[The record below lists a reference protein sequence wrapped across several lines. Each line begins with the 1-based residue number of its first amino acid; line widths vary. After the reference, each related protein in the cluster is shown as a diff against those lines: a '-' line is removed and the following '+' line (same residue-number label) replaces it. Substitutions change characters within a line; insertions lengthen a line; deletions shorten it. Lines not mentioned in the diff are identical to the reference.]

1 MLLMPGSLAPARIH
15 HADLVPK
22 KGGTMKIFSCQF
34 PAAALGAALLLL
46 QAGTTL
52 AAEGDPAK
60 GKQIFAKCQVCHSI
74 ENGVNKL
81 GPSLHGVFGRKA
93 GTLAGY
99 NYTDAMKNSGLTW
112 DEASLD
118 KYLTNPRKVVPGTR
132 MVFVGLPKEQGRLD
146 VIAYLKQAGG
156 TAP

>member
-1 MLLMPGSLAPARIH
+1 MTNRSRSLPA
-15 HADLVPK
+15 VV
-22 KGGTMKIFSCQF
+22 
-34 PAAALGAALLLL
+34 LGAALLLL
-46 QAGTTL
+46 QAGTAL
-52 AAEGDPAK
+52 AEGDPAK
-60 GKQIFAKCQVCHSI
+60 GMQIFKKCQVCHSI
-74 ENGVNKL
+74 DAGVNKI
-81 GPSLHGVFGRKA
+81 GPSLHAVYGRKA

-99 NYTDAMKNSGLTW
+99 NYTDAMKNSGFTW

-132 MVFVGLPKEQGRLD
+132 MVFVGLPKEQDRLD